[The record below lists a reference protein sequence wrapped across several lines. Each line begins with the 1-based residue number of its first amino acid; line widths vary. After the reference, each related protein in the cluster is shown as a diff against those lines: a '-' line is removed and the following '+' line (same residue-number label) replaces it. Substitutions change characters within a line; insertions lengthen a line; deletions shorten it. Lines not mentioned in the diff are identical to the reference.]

1 MSVALILL
9 SFYDDAKIDAKG
21 NRECEIRFFAYRFAR
36 IRSFNFVSTRLVE
49 TGFKKTRTRTRGIK
63 TKLRTKEM
71 RRDRDNK
78 LSIFIE
84 FGRNCPLP
92 PLPVLS
98 VSLRPIIIH
107 GSDFCSLYTYNSH
120 PFWESL
126 ATETWEK
133 EERLK
138 KKKKEE
144 GKRKRNLSFV
154 EGSRIPHS
162 LVAWLISQP
171 VLAFFSFLFFSI
183 LFFIFERKIDG
194 LITVLRS
201 ARGEGE
207 DVSAREAT
215 GSTCSS
221 LLRHCYSTEVAQNTR
236 FPLFVTVSRA
246 YGFALRPRLLSICRV
261 EKCLDRV
268 SISKNFGWLT
278 WQPSN
283 EQPLNVKESWRFVR
297 TIVFRIR
304 LSEIH
309 QPFE

>member
-1 MSVALILL
+1 MMNLH
-9 SFYDDAKIDAKG
+9 G
-21 NRECEIRFFAYRFAR
+21 NVCRVNSSLFLRRRENRRERKSRMWNTLFRTY
-36 IRSFNFVSTRLVE
+36 SFNFVSTRLVE

-71 RRDRDNK
+71 RRENFQFSSSLDETAPSHLFLFYQFHYGRLLFMEATSVPCIRIIPIPSGNLLQQRHEKRRRD
-78 LSIFIE
+78 
-84 FGRNCPLP
+84 
-92 PLPVLS
+92 
-98 VSLRPIIIH
+98 
-107 GSDFCSLYTYNSH
+107 
-120 PFWESL
+120 W
-126 ATETWEK
+126 
-133 EERLK
+133 
-138 KKKKEE
+138 
-144 GKRKRNLSFV
+144 KRKRRRKEKGNGTFRSSRDHVFHTLS
-154 EGSRIPHS
+154 SHDLSAS
-162 LVAWLISQP
+162 LSSP
-171 VLAFFSFLFFSI
+171 FFLFFSI

-201 ARGEGE
+201 VRGEGE
-207 DVSAREAT
+207 DVSTREAT

-297 TIVFRIR
+297 SIVFRIR

-309 QPFE
+309 QRFE

>member
-1 MSVALILL
+1 MFVALILL

-21 NRECEIRFFAYRFAR
+21 NRECEIRFFAYSFRAY
-36 IRSFNFVSTRLVE
+36 SFNFVSKRLVE

-71 RRDRDNK
+71 RRENFQFSSSLDETAPSHLFLFYQFHYGRLLFMEATSVPCIRIIPIPSGNLLQQRREKRRRD
-78 LSIFIE
+78 
-84 FGRNCPLP
+84 
-92 PLPVLS
+92 
-98 VSLRPIIIH
+98 
-107 GSDFCSLYTYNSH
+107 
-120 PFWESL
+120 W
-126 ATETWEK
+126 
-133 EERLK
+133 
-138 KKKKEE
+138 
-144 GKRKRNLSFV
+144 KRKRRRKEKETEPFVRRGITYSTLS
-154 EGSRIPHS
+154 RRMTY
-162 LVAWLISQP
+162 QP
-171 VLAFFSFLFFSI
+171 ACPRLFFFFFFSI

-201 ARGEGE
+201 VRGEGE

>member
-1 MSVALILL
+1 M
-9 SFYDDAKIDAKG
+9 
-21 NRECEIRFFAYRFAR
+21 
-36 IRSFNFVSTRLVE
+36 
-49 TGFKKTRTRTRGIK
+49 
-63 TKLRTKEM
+63 
-71 RRDRDNK
+71 
-78 LSIFIE
+78 
-84 FGRNCPLP
+84 
-92 PLPVLS
+92 
-98 VSLRPIIIH
+98 
-107 GSDFCSLYTYNSH
+107 
-120 PFWESL
+120 
-126 ATETWEK
+126 
-133 EERLK
+133 K

-144 GKRKRNLSFV
+144 GKGNGTFRSSRDHVFHTLS
-154 EGSRIPHS
+154 SHDLSAS
-162 LVAWLISQP
+162 LSSP
-171 VLAFFSFLFFSI
+171 FFFFFSI

-201 ARGEGE
+201 VRGEGE

-283 EQPLNVKESWRFVR
+283 EQPLNVKESRRFVR

-309 QPFE
+309 QRFEQSNSNKKNLKILKYN

>member
-1 MSVALILL
+1 M
-9 SFYDDAKIDAKG
+9 
-21 NRECEIRFFAYRFAR
+21 
-36 IRSFNFVSTRLVE
+36 
-49 TGFKKTRTRTRGIK
+49 
-63 TKLRTKEM
+63 
-71 RRDRDNK
+71 
-78 LSIFIE
+78 
-84 FGRNCPLP
+84 
-92 PLPVLS
+92 
-98 VSLRPIIIH
+98 
-107 GSDFCSLYTYNSH
+107 
-120 PFWESL
+120 
-126 ATETWEK
+126 
-133 EERLK
+133 K

-144 GKRKRNLSFV
+144 GKGNGTFRSSRDHVFHTLS
-154 EGSRIPHS
+154 SHDLSAS
-162 LVAWLISQP
+162 LSSP
-171 VLAFFSFLFFSI
+171 FFLFFSI

-268 SISKNFGWLT
+268 SKNFGWLT
-278 WQPSN
+278 WQPSK
-283 EQPLNVKESWRFVR
+283 EQPLNVKESRRFVR

-309 QPFE
+309 QRFEQSNSNKKNLKILKYN

>member
-21 NRECEIRFFAYRFAR
+21 NRECEIRFFAYSFRAY
-36 IRSFNFVSTRLVE
+36 SFNFVSTRLVE

-126 ATETWEK
+126 ATETREK

-171 VLAFFSFLFFSI
+171 VLAFFSFFFNFI
-183 LFFIFERKIDG
+183 LH
-194 LITVLRS
+194 LRTKNWR
-201 ARGEGE
+201 AHYRFTFGEGRGRGCFR
-207 DVSAREAT
+207 AR
-215 GSTCSS
+215 SNRKHV
-221 LLRHCYSTEVAQNTR
+221 LL
-236 FPLFVTVSRA
+236 P
-246 YGFALRPRLLSICRV
+246 P
-261 EKCLDRV
+261 
-268 SISKNFGWLT
+268 
-278 WQPSN
+278 
-283 EQPLNVKESWRFVR
+283 
-297 TIVFRIR
+297 
-304 LSEIH
+304 
-309 QPFE
+309 

>member
-1 MSVALILL
+1 M
-9 SFYDDAKIDAKG
+9 
-21 NRECEIRFFAYRFAR
+21 
-36 IRSFNFVSTRLVE
+36 
-49 TGFKKTRTRTRGIK
+49 
-63 TKLRTKEM
+63 
-71 RRDRDNK
+71 
-78 LSIFIE
+78 
-84 FGRNCPLP
+84 
-92 PLPVLS
+92 
-98 VSLRPIIIH
+98 
-107 GSDFCSLYTYNSH
+107 
-120 PFWESL
+120 
-126 ATETWEK
+126 
-133 EERLK
+133 K

-144 GKRKRNLSFV
+144 GKGNGTFRSSRDHVFHTLS
-154 EGSRIPHS
+154 SHDLSAS
-162 LVAWLISQP
+162 LSSP
-171 VLAFFSFLFFSI
+171 FFLFFFSI

-201 ARGEGE
+201 VRGE

-246 YGFALRPRLLSICRV
+246 YGFALRPRILSICRV

-278 WQPSN
+278 WQPSK

-309 QPFE
+309 QRFE

>member
-21 NRECEIRFFAYRFAR
+21 NRECEIRFFAR
-36 IRSFNFVSTRLVE
+36 RSFNFVSTRLVE

-133 EERLK
+133 EEGLK

-144 GKRKRNLSFV
+144 GKGNGTFRSSRDHVFHTLS
-154 EGSRIPHS
+154 SHDLSAS
-162 LVAWLISQP
+162 LSSP
-171 VLAFFSFLFFSI
+171 FFLFFSI

-201 ARGEGE
+201 VRGEGK

-304 LSEIH
+304 LSEI
-309 QPFE
+309 QQRFE